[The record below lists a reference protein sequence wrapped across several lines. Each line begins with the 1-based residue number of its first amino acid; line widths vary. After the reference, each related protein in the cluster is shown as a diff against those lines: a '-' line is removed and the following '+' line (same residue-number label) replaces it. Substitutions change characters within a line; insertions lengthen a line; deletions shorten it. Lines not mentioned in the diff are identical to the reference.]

1 MMNKILCDNF
11 DVAVIGGGPAGLMAA
26 ITAAGTGASVVLL
39 EKNGDL
45 GRKLLLTGN
54 GRCNITNAENDL
66 HTLISIFGEKGA
78 FLFSGLSE
86 FGPDDTMRY
95 FHSLGL
101 RTKTERGKRVFPVS
115 EKSQDVL
122 SCLLKKA
129 RETGVFIIR
138 DTEVLRV
145 TRKGHRKHTVITRN
159 GEISCSRVIICTG
172 GKSYPQTGSTGD
184 GYRLAKGLGHT
195 ITQLVPSIVPIKVK
209 EKWVKDLMGLTLKN
223 CTLTSYLDGKK
234 MDHRFGEMLFT
245 HFGIS
250 GPIVMDMSNHIIE
263 MMEQGDVTVKVDMKP
278 ALQEDTLD
286 RRLQRDLDAHK
297 GRSIHNALRD
307 LLPSSM
313 IPVILAVIGIP
324 PAKKADHLLKSERKS
339 IVHIIKGLELT
350 VSGSLG
356 FRWAIVTKGGV
367 DLKEVDPR
375 TMRSK
380 LVDTLYFAGEILDLD
395 GPTGGF
401 NLQICWTTGYLA
413 GLNAGSAKV

>member
-1 MMNKILCDNF
+1 MKKIPCDNF

-26 ITAAGTGASVVLL
+26 ITAAGTGASVILL

-66 HTLISIFGEKGA
+66 HTLIRIFGEKGP

-86 FGPDDTMRY
+86 FGPDDAIRY

-101 RTKTERGKRVFPVS
+101 ATKTERGKRVFPLS
-115 EKSQDVL
+115 DKSQDVL
-122 SCLLKKA
+122 SCLIKKA
-129 RETGVFIIR
+129 RETGVFIVR

-145 TRKGHRKHTVITRN
+145 TRKDHNKHTIIMRN
-159 GEISCSRVIICTG
+159 GEISSSRVIICTG

-184 GYRLAKGLGHT
+184 GYRLAKGLGHS
-195 ITQLVPSIVPIKVK
+195 ITPLSPSIVPIKVR
-209 EKWVKDLMGLTLKN
+209 ERWVKDLMGLTLKN
-223 CTLTSYLDGKK
+223 CTLTAYLEGRK
-234 MDHRFGEMLFT
+234 MEQRFGEMLFT

-250 GPIVMDMSNHIIE
+250 GPIVMDMSNQLIE
-263 MMEQGDVTVKVDMKP
+263 MMDRGVVTVKVDMKP
-278 ALQEDTLD
+278 ALPEDALD
-286 RRLQRDLDAHK
+286 RRLQTDLGSHK
-297 GRSIHNALRD
+297 GRSISNALRD

-313 IPVILAVIGIP
+313 IPVILALNGI
-324 PAKKADHLLKSERKS
+324 ATAQKADHLLKDERKNIIRS
-339 IVHIIKGLELT
+339 IKGLELT

-356 FRWAIVTKGGV
+356 FRWAIVTRGGI

-380 LVDTLYFAGEILDLD
+380 LEDTLYFAGEILDLD

-413 GLNAGSAKV
+413 GLNAGSPKV